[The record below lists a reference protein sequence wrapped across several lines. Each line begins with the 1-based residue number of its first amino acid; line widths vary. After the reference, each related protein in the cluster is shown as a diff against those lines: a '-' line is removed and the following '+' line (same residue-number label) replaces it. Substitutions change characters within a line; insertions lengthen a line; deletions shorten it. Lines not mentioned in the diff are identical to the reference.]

1 MQIEGSIV
9 FVTGANRGL
18 GEALMRA
25 LLERGA
31 ARVYAGARRPQM
43 IRTLSGFDANRIVPV
58 SFDLTSPDAIAAAA
72 ELGQE
77 VNLLINNAST
87 AAFKNPLEADPSA
100 VAQEMHTNFLGT
112 YNTIRAFLPALKE
125 NRGAVVNILSVL
137 ALSSN
142 PFMAGYSASKAAMH
156 SMTQA
161 LRPVLAAEGIAVHGV
176 YPAGIDT
183 DMIAAFELPK
193 SDPSEVANGILD
205 GVEAGEED
213 IFPDPNAQSMA
224 QVWWTDPKAYERAL
238 AAITI

>member
-31 ARVYAGARRPQM
+31 ARVYAGARREQEIPVP
-43 IRTLSGFDANRIVPV
+43 RGFGADRIVPV
-58 SFDLTSPDAIAAAA
+58 SFDLTSPDTISAAAGLA
-72 ELGQE
+72 TE
-77 VNLLINNAST
+77 VNLLVNNAST
-87 AAFKNPLEADPSA
+87 AAFRSPLEADPNA
-100 VAQEMHTNFLGT
+100 VAQEMHTNFFGT
-112 YNTIRAFLPALKE
+112 YNTIRAFLPALRR

-137 ALSSN
+137 SLSSM
-142 PFMAGYSASKAAMH
+142 PPMAGYAASKAAMH

-183 DMIAAFELPK
+183 DMIAGIEVPK
-193 SDPSEVANGILD
+193 SDRTVVADGILD

-224 QVWWTDPKAYERAL
+224 KVWWTDPKAYERAL
-238 AAITI
+238 ASM

>member
-18 GEALMRA
+18 GAALMRA

-31 ARVYAGARRPQM
+31 ARVYAGARRHQM
-43 IRTLSGFDANRIVPV
+43 IRALPGFDANRIVPV
-58 SFDLTSPDAIAAAA
+58 SFDLTSPEAISAAA
-72 ELGQE
+72 ERAKD

-112 YNTIRAFLPALKE
+112 YSTIRAFLPALKE

-142 PFMAGYSASKAAMH
+142 PSMAGYSASKAAMH

-193 SDPSEVANGILD
+193 SDPSVVADGILD
-205 GVEAGEED
+205 GVEAGDED

-224 QVWWTDPKAYERAL
+224 KVWWSDPKAYERSL

>member
-18 GEALMRA
+18 GEALMRS

-31 ARVYAGARRPQM
+31 ARVYAGARRREAIPV
-43 IRTLSGFDANRIVPV
+43 LPEFGADRIIPV
-58 SFDLTSPDAIAAAA
+58 SFDLTSPDAISAAA
-72 ELGQE
+72 ELAKD

-100 VAQEMHTNFLGT
+100 VAHEMHTNYLGT
-112 YNTIRAFLPALKE
+112 YNTIRAFLPVLTR
-125 NRGAVVNILSVL
+125 NRGAVVNILSVI
-137 ALSSN
+137 ALSSL
-142 PFMAGYSASKAAMH
+142 PAMAGYAASKAAMH

-161 LRPVLAAEGIAVHGV
+161 LRPVLAAERITVHGV

-183 DMIAAFELPK
+183 DMVAGIEVPK
-193 SDPSEVANGILD
+193 SDRSVVANGILD

-238 AAITI
+238 AAL

>member
-18 GEALMRA
+18 GEALTRA
-25 LLERGA
+25 LLARGA
-31 ARVYAGARRPQM
+31 ARVYAGARRHET
-43 IRTLSGFDANRIVPV
+43 IRALPGFDANRIVPV
-58 SFDLTSPDAIAAAA
+58 SFDLTSPDVISAAA
-72 ELGQE
+72 ELATG

-87 AAFKNPLEADPSA
+87 AAFKNPLDADPSSIA
-100 VAQEMHTNFLGT
+100 AEMHTNFLGT
-112 YNTIRAFLPALKE
+112 YNTIRAFIPALKR
-125 NRGAVVNILSVL
+125 NHGTVVNVLSVI
-137 ALSSN
+137 ALSSL
-142 PFMAGYSASKAAMH
+142 PSMAGYAASKAAMH

-183 DMIAAFELPK
+183 DMVAGIDVPK
-193 SDPSEVANGILD
+193 SDRSVVAAGILD

-238 AAITI
+238 ASM

>member
-18 GEALMRA
+18 GGALMRA

-31 ARVYAGARRPQM
+31 ARVYAGARRREAISVIP
-43 IRTLSGFDANRIVPV
+43 GFEPNRIVPV
-58 SFDLTSPDAIAAAA
+58 SFDLTSPNAISAAA
-72 ELGQE
+72 ELAND

-87 AAFKNPLEADPSA
+87 AAFKNPLEADPTA
-100 VAQEMHTNFLGT
+100 VAEEMHTNFLGT
-112 YNTIRAFLPALKE
+112 YSTIRAFLPVLKR

-137 ALSSN
+137 ALSSA
-142 PFMAGYSASKAAMH
+142 PVMAGYSASKAAMH

-161 LRPVLAAEGIAVHGV
+161 LRPALGAEGIAVHGV

-183 DMIAAFELPK
+183 DMIAGFELPK
-193 SDPSEVANGILD
+193 SDPRLVANGVLD
-205 GVEAGEED
+205 GVEAEEED

-224 QVWWTDPKAYERAL
+224 RVWWSDPKAFERAL
-238 AAITI
+238 ASI